1 MTLEKHICTKWFSSL
16 TVLFVLGACKEAN
29 TQRVEDFHPRP
40 SVPIKEV
47 VMENLK
53 SPWSIAFINDSDA
66 LISEKGGNLL
76 RVNLTDKTKAIITGF
91 PDDLANDT
99 TGEKFKGGN
108 NGIFDVVL
116 DPNFSTNN
124 LIYAAY
130 SARQETAFT
139 TKIIRGELHGTYL
152 KNIQTLFEATP
163 YTENERYHYG
173 GGMTFGVD
181 GKLYVTIGERLYT
194 EEDQPDIPIAQN
206 LSDRRG
212 KIYRFNPD
220 GSIPDDNPDFGEEAV
235 PGIYAIG
242 IRAAQGLTVHP
253 RTGEIWFSEHGT
265 YQGDEINNLTAG
277 ANYGWPI
284 HTTGRY
290 RYADYNPPKMNDR
303 IFTNPE
309 WYWRHTVAPT
319 GLTFYSGDEF
329 PEWQDDLLVPGLSI
343 GSLWRINFENG
354 EIIGLETLF
363 VNDRART
370 RKVKQSPNGTLYM
383 LTDTNISIIPGQGLI
398 DHGGPDGQLIRIRN
412 AAVN

>member
-1 MTLEKHICTKWFSSL
+1 MNFIYMKVSFATIL
-16 TVLFVLGACKEAN
+16 LFGLGLGGCKQN
-29 TQRVEDFHPRP
+29 ITQRVESVYPRMSAP
-40 SVPIKEV
+40 VKEV
-47 VMENLK
+47 VLDDLK
-53 SPWSIAFINDSDA
+53 SPWSIAFINDTDT

-76 RVNLTDKTKAIITGF
+76 RVNLTNKSKAIITGF
-91 PDDLANDT
+91 PDDLANDVK
-99 TGEKFKGGN
+99 GEKYKGGN
-108 NGIFDVVL
+108 NGIFDVVI

-130 SARQETAFT
+130 SARQGTAFT
-139 TKIIRGELHGTYL
+139 TKIIRGELHGTHL

-163 YTENERYHYG
+163 FTENELYHYG
-173 GGMTFGVD
+173 GGMTFGFD

-265 YQGDEINNLTAG
+265 HQGDEINKLTAG

-284 HTTGRY
+284 HTTGTY

-303 IFTNPE
+303 IFTDPI

-343 GSLWRINFENG
+343 GSLWRVNFEKG

-363 VNDRART
+363 VNDRVRT

-383 LTDTNISIIPGQGLI
+383 LTDTSISIIPGQGLI
-398 DHGGPDGQLIRIRN
+398 DHGGPNGQLIRIRN
-412 AAVN
+412 AAAD